1 MDYEQMEIDI
11 TLESDR
17 DLKENMQG
25 DCQVR
30 TGSDHGV
37 SAPTKVK

>member
-17 DLKENMQG
+17 DLKENMQ

-30 TGSDHGV
+30 TGADHGV
-37 SAPTKVK
+37 SAPD